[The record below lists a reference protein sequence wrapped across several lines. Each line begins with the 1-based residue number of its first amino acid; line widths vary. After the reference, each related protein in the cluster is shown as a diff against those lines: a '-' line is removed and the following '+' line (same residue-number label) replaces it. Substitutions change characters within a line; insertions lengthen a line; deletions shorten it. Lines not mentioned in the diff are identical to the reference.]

1 MGLGSTYG
9 DAVPRLH
16 AKEDTAQ
23 ALVPCAMS
31 SLRGA
36 SGVVRCDRVVCPL
49 VLHATT
55 IAHLD
60 VRLCTDLFFLLCAVL
75 LCGAVCSVCAA
86 PVPLSCGVPCAL
98 PSLPVVWLCGA
109 VAVVCGCALPPALP
123 APVGVCY
130 GVPCTPC
137 VLPALF
143 SWDNTCPIYGGAICG
158 PCTPPIYVPLFFR
171 LAIYDPF
178 CTYSKSRPLDSE
190 CGFPKV
196 GLNFLYSFFSWNFP
210 Q

>member
-1 MGLGSTYG
+1 MRPCGLS
-9 DAVPRLH
+9 
-16 AKEDTAQ
+16 
-23 ALVPCAMS
+23 PCAPRYYYS
-31 SLRGA
+31 TP
-36 SGVVRCDRVVCPL
+36 RCPIVYGL
-49 VLHATT
+49 VLS
-55 IAHLD
+55 
-60 VRLCTDLFFLLCAVL
+60 
-75 LCGAVCSVCAA
+75 SVCCASVWCCVLCLRCSCA
-86 PVPLSCGVPCAL
+86 PVLWCALCLAFPACGVAAWC
-98 PSLPVVWLCGA
+98 
-109 VAVVCGCALPPALP
+109 CGCGVWVRPDPALP

-178 CTYSKSRPLDSE
+178 CTHSKSRPLDSE

-196 GLNFLYSFFSWNFP
+196 GLNFRCSVFLLCNFP
-210 Q
+210 GKISGLIFP